1 MVNDL
6 QKCSITGKLFLETL
20 DLSESF
26 SQILMKKL
34 YSKENVLELR
44 KFVIDSESE
53 FDSDYQKLYKSL
65 FDSIYGSNIGEIKK
79 KTLLLELGEY
89 TYRDNF
95 VADHEI
101 NFFCFI
107 LSAETIIKA

>member
-1 MVNDL
+1 ML
-6 QKCSITGKLFLETL
+6 
-20 DLSESF
+20 
-26 SQILMKKL
+26 KKI
-34 YSKENVLELR
+34 YSKENALELR
-44 KFVIDSESE
+44 KFIIEGESE
-53 FDSDYQKLYKSL
+53 FDSDYQRLYKSL
-65 FDSIYGSNIGEIKK
+65 FDSIYDSNVNEIKK

-95 VADHEI
+95 VVDHEI